1 MIINKFI
8 NIINLIKN
16 KLTDFYITQQ
26 FFSLQIAHV
35 RLDTPNIFL
44 ASSLGITMLS
54 VGFITLFISY
64 KADRIN
70 ALQSI

>member
-1 MIINKFI
+1 MIVNKFI
-8 NIINLIKN
+8 NIVNLIKN

-35 RLDTPNIFL
+35 RLETPNIFL

-54 VGFITLFISY
+54 VDFKTFFIFFI
-64 KADRIN
+64 ADRIN
-70 ALQSI
+70 ALHSI